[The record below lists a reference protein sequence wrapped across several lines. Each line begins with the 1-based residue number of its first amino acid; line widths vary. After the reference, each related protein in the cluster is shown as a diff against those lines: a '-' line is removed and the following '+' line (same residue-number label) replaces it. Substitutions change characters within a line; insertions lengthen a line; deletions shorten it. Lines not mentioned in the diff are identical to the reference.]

1 MIIEGWRF
9 LDALY
14 MTIITIST
22 VGYREVNQVGDIG
35 RLFTIFLV
43 LIGVGFTFYVM
54 AAVVQ
59 FMVEGRMRIIMG
71 RRRLDKHIDRL
82 KYHYII
88 CGYGRIGRV
97 LCRNLQRTVHELV
110 VIEKD
115 SDQVPAMDLD
125 GVLYVTGDAGDEA
138 NLVKAGIKR
147 AGGLVAALGTD
158 TDNVFLVLSARQ
170 LAPELNIIARASHQ
184 GAKNKLRAA
193 GANSV
198 ESPYEMGAA
207 SMAHR
212 IIRPTVTSFLELP
225 DQTIEVK
232 VEEGNLGMGEGDS
245 KVFLQKIEGLRY
257 MVHGS
262 PNDGLELLFEHDEM
276 DRIKQIDL
284 GTSVIPRYLTR
295 SWTVIHATNPRLFD
309 FVLDIESEKQAK
321 AINNG
326 MILPITS
333 FEVEGQRIMGSF
345 KATEPQETI
354 GLPEPA
360 PKYEVAFELMYIE
373 DLLVGQIR
381 ISPEKSTVRVP
392 GTLIILS

>member
-1 MIIEGWRF
+1 MNKTRHLAISIALSLLILITGTAGYMIIEDWRF

-82 KYHYII
+82 KNHYII

-147 AGGLVAALGTD
+147 ARGLVAALGTD

-212 IIRPTVTSFLELP
+212 IIRPTVTNFLDLAFAHTRKDIQMEEFPVGENSRLTNIPLKDSGIRQDFNLIIIAIKKPDGTVLFNPSFEAAFMP
-225 DQTIEVK
+225 EDTVIAVGEV
-232 VEEGNLGMGEGDS
+232 EN
-245 KVFLQKIEGLRY
+245 LQK
-257 MVHGS
+257 
-262 PNDGLELLFEHDEM
+262 LEKIL
-276 DRIKQIDL
+276 
-284 GTSVIPRYLTR
+284 
-295 SWTVIHATNPRLFD
+295 NP
-309 FVLDIESEKQAK
+309 
-321 AINNG
+321 
-326 MILPITS
+326 
-333 FEVEGQRIMGSF
+333 
-345 KATEPQETI
+345 
-354 GLPEPA
+354 
-360 PKYEVAFELMYIE
+360 
-373 DLLVGQIR
+373 
-381 ISPEKSTVRVP
+381 
-392 GTLIILS
+392 